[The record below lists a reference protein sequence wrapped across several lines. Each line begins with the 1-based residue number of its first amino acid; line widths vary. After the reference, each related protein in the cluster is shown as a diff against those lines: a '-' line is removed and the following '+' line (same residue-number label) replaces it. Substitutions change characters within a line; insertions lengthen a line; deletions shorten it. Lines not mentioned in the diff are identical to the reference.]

1 MAFGEEY
8 DGVVECKP
16 ESGTCLYCPEGR
28 ESPVGSPKCQWGAT
42 KKDYKHPFEQTYPK
56 IMP

>member
-8 DGVVECKP
+8 DGVVTCKL
-16 ESGTCLYCPEGR
+16 ESGSCLYCPEGKR
-28 ESPVGSPKCQWGAT
+28 SPVGSPLCQWGAMG
-42 KKDYKHPFEQTYPK
+42 DLPEPPVYPR